1 MPIVNAED
9 TSGAMG
15 LKLGCHLHG
24 DVVDPDNVDR
34 NISATDETTFRHC
47 LEKYMPTANGDILA
61 VKTCLYTNSPD
72 ENFIVDKH
80 PLSKNVIFACGFS
93 GHGFKFASVVGE
105 ILSDLAIHGETEQP
119 IDFLSIKRFRSI

>member
-1 MPIVNAED
+1 
-9 TSGAMG
+9 
-15 LKLGCHLHG
+15 
-24 DVVDPDNVDR
+24 
-34 NISATDETTFRHC
+34 
-47 LEKYMPTANGDILA
+47 MPTANGDILA

-72 ENFIVDKH
+72 ENFIIDKH